1 MKLGDIANADAIKY
15 GKPLQGVR
23 ILAVEQMQAL
33 PFGTQLLA
41 RLGADVVKVEHP
53 VDGESGR
60 GSTPYMTDPEGRICG
75 ATFLRNNLNKRS
87 LGIDLKHPK
96 GKELLLSLVP
106 HYDIVCE
113 NFKAGTMDRLGLGYD
128 VISKI
133 SPRTIYM
140 SVNGFGAQPSPYDK
154 WPAYAGI
161 AEAMS
166 GAYDWKQMPGEPPN
180 VNPMGGL
187 GDIGSSVFG
196 VIGILAAL
204 RHRDI
209 TGEGQRVDVSMFDA
223 MVAFTDIVTQ
233 MWSMGARTKGPP
245 AIIIDGFEAGDGWFI
260 MQVGREH
267 QFKRLCE
274 VLGTE
279 SWLTDERFATRQG
292 WREHLDTVIRPA
304 VEKWASAMTKVEA
317 CDALANAG
325 IAAGP
330 CFTAEEV
337 INDEHVANRNML
349 VAMDRVDGV
358 DEPILIPG
366 NPVKLSKMA
375 EGPETRVPWV
385 GEHTAEILAADL
397 GLSAEAIAAL
407 RADGVVN

>member
-1 MKLGDIANADAIKY
+1 MKLGDIANADAVQY

-33 PFGTQLLA
+33 PYGTQLLA

-87 LGIDLKHPK
+87 LGLDLKHPK

-106 HYDIVCE
+106 HYDVVCE

-128 VISKI
+128 VISKV

-140 SVNGFGAQPSPYDK
+140 SVNGFGAQPSPYDR

-166 GAYDWKQMPGEPPN
+166 GAYEWKRMPGEPPN

-209 TGEGQRVDVSMFDA
+209 TGEGQRVDIAMFDA
-223 MVAFTDIVTQ
+223 MVAFTDIVTHL
-233 MWSMGARTKGPP
+233 WSMGSRTKGPG
-245 AIIIDGFEAGDGWFI
+245 ALIIDGFEASDGWFI

-274 VLGTE
+274 LLGTE
-279 SWLTDERFATRQG
+279 SWLTDERFANRQG
-292 WREHLDTVIRPA
+292 WRDHLDTVIRPA
-304 VEKWASAMTKVEA
+304 VEKWASDKTKVEA

-330 CFTAEEV
+330 CFNAEEV
-337 INDEHVANRNML
+337 IHDEHVANRNML

-358 DEPILIPG
+358 EEPVLIPG

-385 GEHTAEILAADL
+385 GEHTAEILTDDL
-397 GLSAEAIAAL
+397 GLSAEEIAAL
-407 RADGVVN
+407 RADGVVT

>member
-1 MKLGDIANADAIKY
+1 MKLGDIANADAVKY

-33 PFGTQLLA
+33 PYGTQLLA

-106 HYDIVCE
+106 HYDVVCE

-233 MWSMGARTKGPP
+233 MWSMGVRTKGPP
-245 AIIIDGFEAGDGWFI
+245 ALIIDGFEAGDGWFI

-274 VLGTE
+274 LLGTE
-279 SWLTDERFATRQG
+279 SWLTDERFATRDG
-292 WREHLDTVIRPA
+292 WRTHLATVIRPA
-304 VEKWASAMTKVEA
+304 VEKWASDKTKVEA

-330 CFTAEEV
+330 CFNAEEV
-337 INDEHVANRNML
+337 INDEHVAKRNML
-349 VAMDRVDGV
+349 IAMDRVDGV
-358 DEPILIPG
+358 EEPILIPG

-407 RADGVVN
+407 RADGVVT